1 MMENRKDLEDFWRET
16 GWRAA
21 KEIQGIQGWIRDYFK
36 QHRLEYAVLGL
47 SGGLDSS
54 VVAAMLSNSL
64 GGDKIMGVLLPDRD
78 VTDSKDVEDAI
89 HLADKLGIKKKKY
102 DISSLVSAFVQ
113 QDPEITDRGLGGE
126 YRYGVQYGNL
136 KARVRMIKL
145 YEVSQLMSGRS
156 VVVGTTDKSE
166 WLMGYFT
173 KYGDGG
179 VDLEPI
185 LNVYKTQ
192 VRVLAKELGLPGE
205 IISKKSSPN
214 LVPGISAEVEL
225 GFSYEELDLILATV
239 VDGVGKR
246 MSLQS
251 SREVLSNN
259 YGINCLTVD
268 KVLEK
273 ISGTAHKREMPP
285 SPPNA
290 RARVRIKRAWGID
303 FHLSRR
309 F

>member
-21 KEIQGIQGWIRDYFK
+21 KEIQGIQGWLRDYFK
-36 QHRLEYAVLGL
+36 RHRLEYAVLGL

-54 VVAAMLSNSL
+54 VVAAILSNSL
-64 GGDKIMGVLLPDRD
+64 GGEKIMGVLLPDSE

-113 QDPEITDRGLGGE
+113 QDPEIADRGLGGE

-192 VRVLAKELGLPGE
+192 VRVLAKELGLPRE

-225 GFSYEELDLILATV
+225 GLCYEELDLILATV

-259 YGINCLTVD
+259 YGINSLTVD

-285 SPPNA
+285 SPPNT
-290 RARVRIKRAWGID
+290 
-303 FHLSRR
+303 
-309 F
+309 

>member
-1 MMENRKDLEDFWRET
+1 MENSRLLKDFWREI
-16 GWRAA
+16 GWAA
-21 KEIQGIQGWIRDYFK
+21 TDEIQGIQEWIREYFK

-54 VVAAMLSNSL
+54 VVATILANSL
-64 GGDKIMGVLLPDRD
+64 GRERIMGVLLPDGE
-78 VTDSKDVEDAI
+78 VTDTKDVEDAA

-113 QDPEITDRGLGGE
+113 QDPEIAERGLEGE
-126 YRYGVQYGNL
+126 YRNAIQYGNL
-136 KARVRMIKL
+136 KARLRMIKL
-145 YEVSQLMSGRS
+145 YEVSQLMPRRS
-156 VVVGTTDKSE
+156 VIVGTTDKSE

-192 VRVLAKELGLPGE
+192 VREIAKELNLPKDV
-205 IISKKSSPN
+205 ISKKSSPN
-214 LVPGISAEVEL
+214 LVPGLTAEKEL

-239 VDGVGKR
+239 VDGGKNR
-246 MSLQS
+246 KPPQS
-251 SREVLSNN
+251 AKDFLSNN
-259 YGINCLTVD
+259 YGISSSTTD

-273 ISGTAHKREMPP
+273 ISSTAHKRQMPP
-285 SPPNA
+285 SPPNTNLNYE
-290 RARVRIKRAWGID
+290 RLLGR
-303 FHLSRR
+303 
-309 F
+309 

>member
-54 VVAAMLSNSL
+54 VVATMLSNSL
-64 GGDKIMGVLLPDRD
+64 GGEKIIGVLLPDRE

-113 QDPEITDRGLGGE
+113 QDPEIADRGLGGE

-192 VRVLAKELGLPGE
+192 VRELAKELGLPGE

-225 GFSYEELDLILATV
+225 GLCYEELDLILATV
-239 VDGVGKR
+239 VDGVGKK
-246 MSLQS
+246 MSLLS
-251 SREVLSNN
+251 SREVLSKN
-259 YGINCLTVD
+259 YGINSLTVD

-285 SPPNA
+285 SPPNT
-290 RARVRIKRAWGID
+290 
-303 FHLSRR
+303 
-309 F
+309 

>member
-54 VVAAMLSNSL
+54 VVAAILSNSL
-64 GGDKIMGVLLPDRD
+64 GGEKIMGVLLPDSE

-89 HLADKLGIKKKKY
+89 HLADKLGINKKKY

-113 QDPEITDRGLGGE
+113 QDPEIADRGLGGE

-192 VRVLAKELGLPGE
+192 VRELAKELGLPGE

-225 GFSYEELDLILATV
+225 GLCYEELDLILATV

-259 YGINCLTVD
+259 YGINSSTVD

-285 SPPNA
+285 SPPNT
-290 RARVRIKRAWGID
+290 
-303 FHLSRR
+303 
-309 F
+309 

>member
-64 GGDKIMGVLLPDRD
+64 GGEKIMGVLLPDSE

-113 QDPEITDRGLGGE
+113 QDPEIADRGLGGE

-192 VRVLAKELGLPGE
+192 VRAIAKELGLPRE

-259 YGINCLTVD
+259 YGINSLTVD

-285 SPPNA
+285 SPPNT
-290 RARVRIKRAWGID
+290 
-303 FHLSRR
+303 
-309 F
+309 

>member
-1 MMENRKDLEDFWRET
+1 MEDHRDLKTFWGET
-16 GWRAA
+16 GWTATR
-21 KEIQGIQGWIRDYFK
+21 EIQHIQGWVRDYFK
-36 QHRLEYAVLGL
+36 QNRLEYAVLGL

-54 VVAAMLSNSL
+54 VVATILANAL
-64 GGDKIMGVLLPDRD
+64 GREKIMGVLLPDEVIDPRD
-78 VTDSKDVEDAI
+78 VDDAI
-89 HLADKLGIKKKKY
+89 HLADKMGFKTKKY

-113 QDPEITDRGLGGE
+113 QDPEIADRGLGGE
-126 YRYGVQYGNL
+126 YRNGILYGNV

-145 YEVSQLMSGRS
+145 YEVSQLMPGRS

-192 VRVLAKELGLPGE
+192 VRELAKELGISIE

-214 LVPGISAEVEL
+214 LLPQMTAEKEL

-239 VDGVGKR
+239 VDGIGKKKGIH
-246 MSLQS
+246 S
-251 SREVLSNN
+251 SREFLSYN
-259 YGINCLTVD
+259 YGINSLTVD

-273 ISGTAHKREMPP
+273 IRGTAHKRQMPP
-285 SPPNA
+285 SPTGSN
-290 RARVRIKRAWGID
+290 RAHASMHR
-303 FHLSRR
+303 LSRAVR
-309 F
+309 L

>member
-1 MMENRKDLEDFWRET
+1 MRENRKDLEDFWRGT

-21 KEIQGIQGWIRDYFK
+21 KEIQGIQGWVRDYFK

-54 VVAAMLSNSL
+54 VVATMLSNSL
-64 GGDKIMGVLLPDRD
+64 GGDKIMGVLLPDRE
-78 VTDSKDVEDAI
+78 VTDSKDMKDAI

-192 VRVLAKELGLPGE
+192 VRVLAKELGLPRL

-259 YGINCLTVD
+259 YGINSLTVD

-273 ISGTAHKREMPP
+273 ISSTAHKREMPP
-285 SPPNA
+285 SPPNT
-290 RARVRIKRAWGID
+290 
-303 FHLSRR
+303 
-309 F
+309 